1 MTATTVRLKNRALAA
16 LLAFLVPGLGHAYQG
31 RYGKAILYAVC
42 ILGLFFVGMALGDW
56 KILYWRWVSPLNDP
70 EHFCYWYIWQGL
82 TGIVALPSLLQS
94 TLQHFGLGPILWG
107 YGAEPSPEVLNGL
120 YPRLGKIVDIGYIY
134 TQAAGL
140 LNILAIYDAYEGPA
154 LKDESPCPEPPLA
167 EQAPLPATP
176 TAEKVEA
183 QV

>member
-1 MTATTVRLKNRALAA
+1 MTATTVPLKNRALAA

-70 EHFCYWYIWQGL
+70 EHFCYWYIWQAL

-94 TLQHFGLGPILWG
+94 TLQHFGLEPILWG
-107 YGAEPSPEVLNGL
+107 YGAEPKLEVLNGL

-154 LKDESPCPEPPLA
+154 FKDESPSPEPPLA
-167 EQAPLPATP
+167 EQAPLLATP

>member
-1 MTATTVRLKNRALAA
+1 MTGTTVRLKNRTLAA

-31 RYGKAILYAVC
+31 RYGKAILYAMC

-56 KILYWRWVSPLNDP
+56 KILYWRWVSPLSDP
-70 EHFCYWYIWQGL
+70 EHFCYWYIWQAL
-82 TGIVALPSLLQS
+82 TGIVALPSLIQS
-94 TLQHFGLGPILWG
+94 TLQSYGLPPILWG
-107 YGAEPSPEVLNGL
+107 YGAEPELVVLNGL

-154 LKDESPCPEPPLA
+154 LRDESPPTEPTTTA
-167 EQAPLPATP
+167 QTPLPATP
-176 TAEKVEA
+176 TAEKVESP
-183 QV
+183 V